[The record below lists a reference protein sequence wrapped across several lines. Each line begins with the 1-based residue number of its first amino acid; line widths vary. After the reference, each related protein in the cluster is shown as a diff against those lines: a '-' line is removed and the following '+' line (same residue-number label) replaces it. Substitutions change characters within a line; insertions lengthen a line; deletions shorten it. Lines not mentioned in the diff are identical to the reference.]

1 MLPVKNEEPFTAN
14 VDPLALDVVPIPTSP
29 VFVTVKVL
37 VVASVD
43 EPIAKAGPVI
53 PVGLMESFAYGE
65 VEPIPTFPLEAR
77 KSDEV
82 PMRELV
88 PSKYAT

>member
-1 MLPVKNEEPFTAN
+1 LVTIKLVA
-14 VDPLALDVVPIPTSP
+14 VDDPMTND
-29 VFVTVKVL
+29 
-37 VVASVD
+37 
-43 EPIAKAGPVI
+43 GPVI

-77 KSDEV
+77 KSDDV